1 MKFAEHCLLTGT
13 FSTGGGIGGTDFN
26 NAQREIIVKKSLNLT
41 SVVSFLL
48 LLRNLSEIFLLKL
61 TTLGRREFFYNLA
74 IVVLLSLNSVR
85 PEGFCSCSEAC
96 RYSSVL

>member
-1 MKFAEHCLLTGT
+1 MTFAEHCLLTEIFT
-13 FSTGGGIGGTDFN
+13 TSGGIGGTDFN
-26 NAQREIIVKKSLNLT
+26 NVQREIIVKKSLNLT

-48 LLRNLSEIFLLKL
+48 LLKYLSEILLKL
-61 TTLGRREFFYNLA
+61 TPLGRREFICNLA

-85 PEGFCSCSEAC
+85 FCSCSEAC